1 MGTLGSG
8 NHYLEVQS
16 VERIYDSEIARAF
29 GIFSGQILISIHCGS
44 RGFGHQIG
52 TDYLMRF
59 AKSASRWGIVL
70 PDRELACAPIRS
82 SAGQEYIG
90 AMNSAINVALAN
102 RQMLVLIVREIFGRI
117 FPGIELRT
125 LYDVSHNTCKE
136 ESHRVGRNI
145 RSLWV
150 HRKGATRA
158 LGPGHAS
165 LPEAYKEIE
174 SVAEVTEKAGL
185 AKRVAFLRP
194 RVCIKG

>member
-1 MGTLGSG
+1 M
-8 NHYLEVQS
+8 
-16 VERIYDSEIARAF
+16 
-29 GIFSGQILISIHCGS
+29 
-44 RGFGHQIG
+44 
-52 TDYLMRF
+52 
-59 AKSASRWGIVL
+59 
-70 PDRELACAPIRS
+70 PDRELACAPIRF

-102 RQMLVLIVREIFGRI
+102 RQMLALIVREIFGRI

-125 LYDVSHNTCKE
+125 LYDVTHNTCKE
-136 ESHRVGRNI
+136 EFHRVGRNI